1 MQRLGKI
8 LTAGALG
15 AMMLGATVALP
26 ATLADY
32 PAPFVED
39 GRVNTLVVVGANAA
53 TADVV
58 GAIDLAARLAGE
70 VGLEG
75 TCPACPG
82 VAGAITVTGG
92 TQITHDLNKLYL
104 GEEFDTVKSL
114 ITGNDLPDL
123 LGTKTFTDKEG
134 NVVTYY
140 EQIILGNHS
149 VTYGRP
155 TDFDKPEL
163 YVEFPTT
170 ETYKL
175 KAIFVGG
182 LDTANVDSSYS
193 IKLFG
198 KEYTFG
204 SGTNLSASPAVLELY
219 SSTGATS
226 VALTGVGATETV
238 TIGGKTLTFEVKG
251 WDPQN
256 TNKAYL
262 YVNGKATSPYGWVEG
277 STYTVEGVKV
287 YVNDVSVIRTGA
299 QEETVSVLL
308 FVGTDKLVLTNGQAV
323 EKNDE
328 ALSGTS
334 VTISKSGTKLNSLEI
349 QVAPDTTT
357 YLKDGSTFV
366 DPVFGSF
373 RFSLNGMTP
382 SLTSASR
389 DLVKIEESGTRKVKL
404 TFTNKEGTTY
414 SFDAFYLNGDDNCT
428 LSHDGTRKIHITED
442 DEMNVTLGDYVV
454 LTAGDAT
461 YIYRLSALTTTG
473 SNPYATFVDIA
484 TGSSQKV
491 YYSGADP
498 YIYIGENKF
507 KVAYDNTKGLSV
519 DLNGDD
525 TIASSSGPTVT
536 LFTKTGGKIDISH
549 CDANTSNDDYITFKE
564 EALFKVGNEPV
575 DNNLFGGTLKIS
587 TSYTSNDVGFS
598 ITYDDEDGDS
608 NFNDDLLGGQVG
620 TSDVYNYLTKY
631 GTFVTHDTNAD
642 KINIYYPGNRP
653 AYALVAV
660 GSNPVWS
667 TTEAVGPTPAVS
679 YKTAVP
685 VTTALAKL
693 DSEVTQA
700 ERNEKNFILVGGPCA
715 NALVAELAAAGKFN
729 YQGSPL
735 TCDAWDARTYAGD
748 VFGLI
753 QLVDNAFAT
762 GKVALVVAGSRA
774 EQTRWA
780 TSILQKYD
788 TYNLQGTAVKVP
800 SLNTIEVIS

>member
-15 AMMLGATVALP
+15 AMMLGATLAMP
-26 ATLADY
+26 ANLRDY

-58 GAIDLAARLAGE
+58 GAIDLAARLAGA

-82 VAGAITVTGG
+82 VAGTVTVTGG
-92 TQITHDLNKLYL
+92 VQITHDLNKLYL
-104 GEEFDTVKSL
+104 GEEFDTVKSM
-114 ITGNDLPDL
+114 ITGTELPDL
-123 LGTKTFTDKEG
+123 LGRKTFTDKDG
-134 NVVTYY
+134 NVVPYY
-140 EQIILGNHS
+140 EQIILGNHK

-163 YVEFPTT
+163 YVEFPTAEKYT
-170 ETYKL
+170 L
-175 KAIFVGG
+175 KAIFIGG
-182 LDTANVDSSYS
+182 LDTSKVDSSYS

-204 SGTNLSASPAVLELY
+204 SGTNLNNNVIELY

-226 VALTGVGATETV
+226 VALTGVGGTETV
-238 TIGGKTLTFEVKG
+238 TVGGKTLRFEVKG

-308 FVGTDKLVLTNGQAV
+308 FVGTDKLVLTHGQAV

-328 ALSGTS
+328 SLSGTS
-334 VTISKSGTKLNSLEI
+334 VTITKTGTKLNSLEI
-349 QVAPDTTT
+349 LVAPETTN
-357 YLKDGSTFV
+357 YMKDGSTFV

-373 RFSLNGMTP
+373 RFKLDGMIP
-382 SLTSASR
+382 GLKSASR
-389 DLVKIEESGTRKVKL
+389 DFVGIEKSGTRKVKL

-414 SFDAFYLNGDDNCT
+414 SFDTFYLDTNNNCK
-428 LSHDGTRKIHITED
+428 LSHDGTRDIYVVENNMDLKI
-442 DEMNVTLGDYVV
+442 GDYVV

-461 YIYRLSALTTTG
+461 YVYRLSALVTTG
-473 SNPYATFVDIA
+473 ANPYATFVDIS

-491 YYSGADP
+491 YYGAGGDP
-498 YIYIGENKF
+498 YIYVGENKF
-507 KVAYDNTKGLSV
+507 RVQYATNKLQVS
-519 DLNGDD
+519 LNGDNDFND
-525 TIASSSGPTVT
+525 TPAVK
-536 LFTKTGGKIDISH
+536 LFTKTGGEIDISN
-549 CDANTSNDDYITFKE
+549 CDSANNADFITFSESKLYTLGNDPDDG
-564 EALFKVGNEPV
+564 ALKV
-575 DNNLFGGTLKIS
+575 TAA
-587 TSYTSNDVGFS
+587 YASNDVNFNVAYEMGDD
-598 ITYDDEDGDS
+598 TPPAYDDP
-608 NFNDDLLGGQVG
+608 LIGGQVG
-620 TSDVYNYLTKY
+620 TSDTYNYLTKY
-631 GTFVTHDTNAD
+631 GTHFTHDTNAD
-642 KINIYYPGNRP
+642 KVHIYYPGNRP

-660 GSNPVWS
+660 GSNPVFS
-667 TTEAVGPTPAVS
+667 AGEAIGPTPAVS

-693 DSEVTQA
+693 DNEVTLA

-715 NALVAELAAAGKFN
+715 NSLVAELAAGGKLT
-729 YQGSPL
+729 YGGSPL
-735 TCDAWDARTYAGD
+735 TCDAWNARTTAGD

-780 TSILQKYD
+780 TSILQRYD
-788 TYNLQGTAVKVP
+788 AYNLQGTAVKITSP
-800 SLNTIEVIS
+800 TAIEVI

>member
-15 AMMLGATVALP
+15 AMLLGATVALP

-92 TQITHDLNKLYL
+92 VQITHDLYKLYL
-104 GEEFDTVKSL
+104 GEEFAKVKSL

-170 ETYKL
+170 KPYVL
-175 KAIFVGG
+175 KVIFVGG
-182 LDTANVDSSYS
+182 LDTAKVDSSYS

-204 SGTNLSASPAVLELY
+204 SGTDLNNDILELY

-226 VALTGVGATETV
+226 VALTGVGDTETV
-238 TIGGKTLTFEVKG
+238 TVGGKTLTFEVKG

-308 FVGTDKLVLTNGQAV
+308 FVGTDKLVLKDGQAV

-334 VTISKSGTKLNSLEI
+334 VTIHKSGTKLNSLEI
-349 QVAPDTTT
+349 EVAPDTTK
-357 YLKDGSTFV
+357 YLREDSPFV

-414 SFDAFYLNGDDNCT
+414 SFDAFYLDTNNTCK
-428 LSHDGTRKIHITED
+428 LSHDGTRTIHVTEGNN
-442 DEMNVTLGDYVV
+442 MNVTIGDYVV

-473 SNPYATFVDIA
+473 NNPYATFVDIA

-507 KVAYDNTKGLSV
+507 EVKYDNISNKLQV
-519 DLNGDD
+519 DLNGDGSIG
-525 TIASSSGPTVT
+525 TETV
-536 LFTKTGGKIDISH
+536 LLYTKTGGIIDISN
-549 CDANTSNDDYITFKE
+549 CDSGNTTDFIKFSESKLYSLGNDPADGALNITVTY
-564 EALFKVGNEPV
+564 A
-575 DNNLFGGTLKIS
+575 
-587 TSYTSNDVGFS
+587 SNDV
-598 ITYDDEDGDS
+598 
-608 NFNDDLLGGQVG
+608 NFDIDYNNILLGGQVG

-631 GTFVTHDTNAD
+631 GTFVTHDKNAD
-642 KINIYYPGNRP
+642 KVHIYYPGNRP

-700 ERNEKNFILVGGPCA
+700 DRNEKHLILVGGPCA

-729 YQGSPL
+729 YEGAPL
-735 TCDAWDARTYAGD
+735 TCDAWNARTYAGD

-788 TYNLQGTAVKVP
+788 VYNLRGTAVKVP

>member
-15 AMMLGATVALP
+15 AMLLGATVALP

-32 PAPFVED
+32 PSPFVED
-39 GRVNTLVVVGANAA
+39 GKVNTLVVVGANAA

-92 TQITHDLNKLYL
+92 VQITHDLNKLYL

-140 EQIILGNHS
+140 EQIILGNHY

-163 YVEFPTT
+163 YVEFPTA
-170 ETYKL
+170 EKYKL

-182 LDTANVDSSYS
+182 LDTSKVDSSYS

-204 SGTNLSASPAVLELY
+204 SGTDLSADTIELY

-226 VALTGVGATETV
+226 VALTGVGDTETV
-238 TIGGKTLTFEVKG
+238 TVGGKTLTFEVKG

-308 FVGTDKLVLTNGQAV
+308 FVGTDKLVLKDGQAV

-334 VTISKSGTKLNSLEI
+334 VTIHKSGTKLNSLEI
-349 QVAPDTTT
+349 EVVPDTTK

-382 SLTSASR
+382 SLTSDSR

-404 TFTNKEGTTY
+404 TFTNKEGTAY
-414 SFDAFYLNGDDNCT
+414 SFDAFYLDTNNNCK
-428 LSHDGTRKIHITED
+428 LSHDGTKNIYVVENNMD
-442 DEMNVTLGDYVV
+442 LKVGEYVV

-473 SNPYATFVDIA
+473 NNPYATFVDIA

-491 YYSGADP
+491 YYNSDP

-507 KVAYDNTKGLSV
+507 KVQYDNNKLQVS
-519 DLNGDD
+519 LNGDEDFTD
-525 TIASSSGPTVT
+525 TDAVP
-536 LFTKTGGKIDISH
+536 LYTKTGGIIDISH
-549 CDANTSNDDYITFKE
+549 CDDANNADFITFSESK
-564 EALFKVGNEPV
+564 LYSLGNDPA
-575 DNNLFGGTLKIS
+575 DGALKI
-587 TSYTSNDVGFS
+587 TVAYASNDV
-598 ITYDDEDGDS
+598 
-608 NFNDDLLGGQVG
+608 NFNIAYEEGDDQNFDETLLGGQVG

-700 ERNEKNFILVGGPCA
+700 DRNEKHLILVGGPCA

-729 YQGSPL
+729 YEGAPL
-735 TCDAWDARTYAGD
+735 TCDAWNARTYAGD

-788 TYNLQGTAVKVP
+788 VYNLRGTAVKVP

>member
-140 EQIILGNHS
+140 EQIMLGNHS

-170 ETYKL
+170 EPYVL
-175 KAIFVGG
+175 KVIFVGG

-204 SGTNLSASPAVLELY
+204 SGTNLSANTIELY

-226 VALTGVGATETV
+226 VALTGVGDTETV

-251 WDPQN
+251 WDPQQ
-256 TNKAYL
+256 TSKAYI

-308 FVGTDKLVLTNGQAV
+308 FVGTDKLVLKDGQAV

-334 VTISKSGTKLNSLEI
+334 VSISSSGTKLNSLEI
-349 QVAPDTTT
+349 KVAPDTTK
-357 YLKDGSTFV
+357 YLREDSPFV

-414 SFDAFYLNGDDNCT
+414 SFDAFYLNENNNCT
-428 LSHDGTRKIHITED
+428 LSHDGTRTIHITESSA
-442 DEMNVTLGDYVV
+442 MNVTIGDYVV

-473 SNPYATFVDIA
+473 TNPYATFVDIA

-491 YYSGADP
+491 YYNSDP

-507 KVAYDNTKGLSV
+507 KVEYNSNKLQV
-519 DLNGDD
+519 DLNGDGSIG
-525 TIASSSGPTVT
+525 TETVT
-536 LFTKTGGKIDISH
+536 LFTKTGGEIDISH
-549 CDANTSNDDYITFKE
+549 CDSANNTDFITFSESK
-564 EALFKVGNEPV
+564 LYSLGNDPA
-575 DNNLFGGTLKIS
+575 DGGLKI
-587 TSYTSNDVGFS
+587 TVAYASNDV
-598 ITYDDEDGDS
+598 
-608 NFNDDLLGGQVG
+608 NFNIAYEEGGDTNFDESLLGGQVG

-715 NALVAELAAAGKFN
+715 NALVAELAAAGKFT

-735 TCDAWDARTYAGD
+735 TCDAWNARTAAGD

-788 TYNLQGTAVKVP
+788 VYNLQGTAVKVP